1 MTKDEV
7 LVFTQFDQMKGVD
20 NTLPD
25 AKVMGN
31 FHCAFKDPTAP
42 EQQEVRMSCEH
53 RVKIYLKEKG
63 AVDL

>member
-20 NTLPD
+20 NTLSD